1 MRVHARGITWNSS
14 VLSEEAPITLPKAAM
29 GRIKHVVITAA
40 GMGTRLGLQL
50 PKCMVEVA
58 GRRIVDHQLPLLED
72 IEDFCMV
79 VGYKSEEVMAHV
91 RRSRP
96 DARFIVN
103 HAYAST
109 TTLQSLFLAT
119 RDLDE
124 PFLVVDGDVIPE
136 ADSFRAFLDRCG
148 DGSSL
153 TAVSP
158 AVSTEAVY
166 AIVDEASGTLV
177 EFTREPISAWEWP
190 GISYLRPS
198 MIENRPS
205 FVYQQLDRH
214 LPLPIQPL
222 ECWEVDT
229 ADDLARVSREL
240 SDGTRAPIG

>member
-1 MRVHARGITWNSS
+1 
-14 VLSEEAPITLPKAAM
+14 M

-40 GMGTRLGLQL
+40 GMGTRLGLQI

-72 IEDFCMV
+72 VEDFCMV
-79 VGYKSEEVMAHV
+79 VGYKSDEVMAHV

-96 DARFIVN
+96 DARFVVN

-124 PFLVVDGDVIPE
+124 SFLVVDGDVIPE
-136 ADSFRAFLDRCG
+136 ADSFKAFLAHCG
-148 DGSSL
+148 DGRPL

-166 AIVDEASGTLV
+166 AIVDEASRNLV
-177 EFTREPISAWEWP
+177 EFTRAPVSAWEWP
-190 GISYLRPS
+190 GISWLRPS
-198 MIENRPS
+198 MIENRPT
-205 FVYQQLDRH
+205 FVYQQLCKH
-214 LPLPIQPL
+214 LPLRVQPL

-229 ADDLARVSREL
+229 VDDLARVSREL
-240 SDGTRAPIG
+240 SYDARAPIG